1 MKEDQL
7 ILFFLFDF
15 TFYFSILK
23 SVMHKKIVIRKI
35 EDFFRIIQNHHW
47 YRRFHAFPL
56 VLKILI
62 AMVLFVIGI
71 LGIILPILPGLI
83 FIFLGLI
90 LLFGI
95 HRVQSISMRLIYLT
109 RIHILYT
116 RFLLWWKRK

>member
-15 TFYFSILK
+15 TFYFSILRN
-23 SVMHKKIVIRKI
+23 MHKKFFIRKI
-35 EDFFRIIQNHHW
+35 ENFFRIIRNHHW
-47 YRRFHAFPL
+47 YRRFHTLPL

-71 LGIILPILPGLI
+71 LGIILPILSGLI

-95 HRVQSISMRLIYLT
+95 HRVQRASMRFIYFA

-116 RFLLWWKRK
+116 RLLLWWKRK